1 MSWYNDHVNE
11 IDADPELLRQLLAA
25 DAIEEEIQVVFVL
38 RPPQSAQKFLTPDE
52 TERVT
57 RSVLERVEKES
68 GSQARDI
75 NIFRNTGSFV
85 VQARPAFVRK
95 LMIQDEIL
103 SALAN
108 RQQSGFFMPPQKKKP
123 L

>member
-1 MSWYNDHVNE
+1 MILVNE
-11 IDADPELLRQLLAA
+11 NDADPELLRQLKAA
-25 DAIEEEIQVVFVL
+25 DAIEEEVQAVFVL
-38 RPPQSAQKFLTPDE
+38 RPPQSAQKFLTPEE

-57 RSVLERVEKES
+57 RSVVERAERES
-68 GSQARDI
+68 GSQPRDL

-85 VQARPAFVRK
+85 IQARPSFVRK
-95 LMIQDEIL
+95 LMVQDEIA

-108 RQQSGFFMPPQKKKP
+108 RQPGGMFLPPHKKKP